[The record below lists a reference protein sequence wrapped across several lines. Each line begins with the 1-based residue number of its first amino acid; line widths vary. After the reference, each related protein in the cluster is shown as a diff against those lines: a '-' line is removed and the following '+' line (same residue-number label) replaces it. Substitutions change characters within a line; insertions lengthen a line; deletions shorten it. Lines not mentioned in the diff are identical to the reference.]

1 MLKIKILIPAILCC
15 FATMARAGVVVKAGN
30 MVTINI
36 ETPQGEGAK
45 IVCLQVVND
54 NIIRVRATSEDALP
68 EKKSLMVVP
77 QKGSPGFDVNEDAQK
92 VYVKTRKVQAVVD
105 KQNGDVAFFDANGKQ
120 TAPIYEGFTS
130 IATNGLLHDAALDFL
145 TRRSEG

>member
-54 NIIRVRATSEDALP
+54 NIIRVRATSEDVLP

-120 TAPIYEGFTS
+120 LLKEAK
-130 IATNGLLHDAALDFL
+130 NGKTFKRFRVPERELGVCQREL
-145 TRRSEG
+145 